1 MKILP
6 IVALTLAAST
16 SSCIVAAVGAAAGY
30 IQYENNEGWKDYAGS
45 LDQVFSATQK
55 ALTELGYTASETESS
70 DPTKRV
76 LEADGL
82 KLSITKQSNETTRVS
97 VRVGTFKTDDHKRQ
111 TQLILGGID
120 EQM

>member
-6 IVALTLAAST
+6 IIALTLAAST

-30 IQYENNEGWKDYAGS
+30 IQYDNNEGWKDYTGS
-45 LDQVFSATQK
+45 IDQVFSATQK
-55 ALTELGYTASETESS
+55 ALTELGYSASEAESS
-70 DPTKRV
+70 DPTKRL

-82 KLSITKQSNETTRVS
+82 KLSIAKQTDEVIRVR

-111 TQLILGGID
+111 AQLILDGID
-120 EQM
+120 KQM